1 MAGATDSEEMAW
13 HRRFAAAANNRAWDL
28 SVQTRNAAEDQEML
42 NAAYASAWHWTK
54 VGTELNRMRAAML
67 LAEVH
72 ALLGLG
78 HSALAYAEKMRAYF
92 LGVQS
97 PDWEVAFVH
106 VVHAHAASAAGEA
119 EKHRASYGLAVAA
132 LEAVSNERERS
143 IVASTFG
150 HVPKPKN
157 DA

>member
-1 MAGATDSEEMAW
+1 MDDATAEEAKAW

-28 SVQTRNAAEDQEML
+28 SEQTRNAAEDQEML
-42 NAAYASAWHWTK
+42 NAAHASAWHWTK
-54 VGTELNRMRAAML
+54 VGTELNRMRATML

-78 HSALAYAEKMRAYF
+78 KSALVYAEEMRRYF

-97 PDWEVAFVH
+97 PDWELAFVH
-106 VVHAHAASAAGEA
+106 VVHAHAASAAGET

-132 LEAVSNERERS
+132 LEAISNEKERRL
-143 IVASTFG
+143 VAQAFG
-150 HVPKPKN
+150 RVPKP
-157 DA
+157 